1 MSDQKP
7 LKAGP
12 TGAEQF
18 TSTDTIP
25 AANLPASVLLNGGNT
40 TGAAVRVGTNDAQNL
55 TLERNNVDQ
64 VTYNSSG
71 QLLQVP
77 PYMDSSLK
85 ETFTTTGTA
94 SLSKAI
100 IVCSTS
106 GGGFTLTLT
115 TTANKMYYIVNTDSN
130 NNLTV
135 DPSSGNINGG
145 STITLRGNGAT
156 VWCDGTDWYSFR

>member
-1 MSDQKP
+1 MADQKP

-85 ETFTTTGTA
+85 ETFSANGTA

-100 IVCSTS
+100 IVCNTT
-106 GGGFTLTLT
+106 GGSFTLTLT
-115 TTANKMYYIVNTDSN
+115 TTANKMYYIANDPG
-130 NNLTV
+130 NNLTLA
-135 DPSSGNINGG
+135 PSSGNINGVSSLTVRG
-145 STITLRGNGAT
+145 SAI
-156 VWCDGTDWYSFR
+156 VWCDGTDWYSF